1 MRALLD
7 TNIIIHRENDRLSN
21 YSIGHL
27 FRWLD
32 SLHFEKVIHPLTVE
46 EINHYKDPVRKEAL
60 SVKLDTYTVL
70 HTNKKHDSSFI
81 ELTGSSEKNNND
93 YIDNCILFELYNHSV
108 DILITEDKKL
118 RQKAKRLGLGNCV
131 YSIDEFIE
139 WATKEKP
146 ALVEYDSLS
155 VEKTHFGDLDLSD
168 SFFNSL
174 RTAYHDF
181 DTWFAMKSDEEA
193 YICRSK
199 EGILG
204 FLYLKTE
211 GKDENYYNI
220 KPSFSP
226 KKRLKVGTFKTE
238 STGFRLGE
246 RFIKIIVDNAIKRK
260 VEEVY
265 ITLFR
270 ESEQLDALVDLISD
284 WGFYYYG
291 IKESASGIEEVYI
304 KDLTTYYSEQ
314 SPQYN
319 YPLIM
324 PGNKFLM
331 SIVPKYHSLLFPDSK
346 LVGEKMNNDDF
357 KPCMYALEKVYV
369 SWANTSAVKPGD
381 LIMVYRNGE
390 TPGRKAYESVITTVC
405 VVDEIIDRFAD
416 ETDFLRIC
424 QNRSVFSE
432 EELKSFWRNHRYNV
446 KVIRLI
452 YLKSLTKR
460 PTLGFLWDNY
470 IVMKPNGPR
479 GFHQLSDEQFSS
491 ILEKAQTSIA
501 SSIKGVK

>member
-32 SLHFEKVIHPLTVE
+32 SLQFEKIIHPLSIE

-60 SVKLDTYTVL
+60 SVKLDTYQVL
-70 HTNKKHDSSFI
+70 HTNRTHTSSFI
-81 ELTGSSEKNNND
+81 ELTGSPEKNNND

-108 DILITEDKKL
+108 DIIITEDKKL
-118 RQKAKRLGLGNCV
+118 RNKAKRLGLGSCV

-155 VEKTHFGDLDLSD
+155 VEKIHFGDLDLSD
-168 SFFNSL
+168 PFFNSL
-174 RTAYHDF
+174 RAAYQDF

-199 EGILG
+199 EGMLG

-246 RFIKIIVDNAIKRK
+246 RFIKIIVDNAINRK
-260 VEEVY
+260 VEEIY

-304 KDLTTYYSEQ
+304 KDLTTYYSEK

-319 YPLIM
+319 YPLIR
-324 PGNKFLM
+324 PSNKFLM
-331 SIVPKYHSLLFPDSK
+331 SIVPKYHTLLFPDSK
-346 LVGEKMNNDDF
+346 LVGEKMNNDF

-369 SWANTSAVKPGD
+369 SWADTSAVKPGD

-405 VVDEIIDRFAD
+405 VVDEIIDCFAD
-416 ETDFLRIC
+416 ETDFLRTC

-446 KVIRLI
+446 KIIRLI
-452 YLKSLTKR
+452 YLKSLSKR
-460 PTLGFLWDNY
+460 PNLGFLWDND

-479 GFHQLSDEQFSS
+479 GFHQLSDEQFCS
-491 ILEKAQTSIA
+491 ILEKAQTSIY